1 MKLQKI
7 LHLHILGTGAEY
19 IWEELE
25 KISDVSKNNT
35 IEELV
40 YDLPNTTDEESIKTS
55 GRRINWEPLYG
66 ELSQGEYGITLLGN
80 SSPIININFTID
92 ENGNVSYGE
101 STIE

>member
-1 MKLQKI
+1 MTDGENL
-7 LHLHILGTGAEY
+7 
-19 IWEELE
+19 
-25 KISDVSKNNT
+25 KIS
-35 IEELV
+35 
-40 YDLPNTTDEESIKTS
+40 
-55 GRRINWEPLYG
+55 GRKINWEPLYG